1 MISYSKVFHVRHR
14 FIIKLSFVFSHT
26 TDIWGERAKIE
37 RRSSAHQPTSTKDW
51 VNFSVKMTENNL
63 WNVDYSIISSKNHYS
78 QRNWGFQ
85 IENNFSIKL
94 LNSLAITT
102 WMCIRTWKPRN
113 NSVRLRGIAGLSLRL
128 TLWTNTSINIDDSC
142 MHILITYF
150 TKRYRSAKL
159 RFFVNL
165 FISSVFEN

>member
-1 MISYSKVFHVRHR
+1 MFELDLKQCVEVEHSASFRLASQSFQEVLLRHTKHLREITGFRRNISGNVRWWYLTQRHR

-63 WNVDYSIISSKNHYS
+63 WNVDYSIISSKNHNS

-94 LNSLAITT
+94 LNSLAINT
-102 WMCIRTWKPRN
+102 WMCIRAWKQ
-113 NSVRLRGIAGLSLRL
+113 LE
-128 TLWTNTSINIDDSC
+128 TQ
-142 MHILITYF
+142 
-150 TKRYRSAKL
+150 K
-159 RFFVNL
+159 
-165 FISSVFEN
+165 